1 MGGGKLDSKIGGYE
15 EKKRIWCIIRTEMTN
30 NTQIEFALRFMPFHC
45 LYFLCNRSMFGN
57 EKTPSLTMLL
67 NCFSAIKCI
76 SIYNKQIRRR
86 KFLTCIHV
94 CFILFAEENH
104 DHDLPGGFNHH
115 PGGSPRWLPVM
126 TSDRTSM
133 DSPPG
138 IHPPKI

>member
-1 MGGGKLDSKIGGYE
+1 M
-15 EKKRIWCIIRTEMTN
+15 R
-30 NTQIEFALRFMPFHC
+30 
-45 LYFLCNRSMFGN
+45 
-57 EKTPSLTMLL
+57 KTPSLTMLL

-94 CFILFAEENH
+94 YFILFAEENH

-138 IHPPKI
+138 GTSSQDITSQPPSYFMIHHNDL